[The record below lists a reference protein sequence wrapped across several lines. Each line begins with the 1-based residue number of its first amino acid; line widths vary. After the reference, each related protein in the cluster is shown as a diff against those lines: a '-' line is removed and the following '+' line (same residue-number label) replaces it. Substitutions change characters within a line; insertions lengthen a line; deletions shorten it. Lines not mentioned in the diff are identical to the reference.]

1 MACAVKVKDEWMR
14 TGDYFLEEKLGSGSV
29 ADDGMVIGSLGVIAL
44 LVLLPKTCKQTENL
58 SGNNIKKGNES
69 CEQDHRDQN
78 NEG

>member
-14 TGDYFLEEKLGSGSV
+14 TGDCFLQEKLGSGSV

-44 LVLLPKTCKQTENL
+44 LALLPKTCKYPENL
-58 SGNNIKKGNES
+58 GGNNIKEGNES
-69 CEQDHRDQN
+69 CEQVHRDQN